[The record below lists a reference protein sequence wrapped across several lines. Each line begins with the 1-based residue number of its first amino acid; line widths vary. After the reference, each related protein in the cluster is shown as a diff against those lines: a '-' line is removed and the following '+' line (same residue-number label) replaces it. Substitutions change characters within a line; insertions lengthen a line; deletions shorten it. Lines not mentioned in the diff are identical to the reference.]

1 MNSNDWIVLGLAATT
16 LALSCGPGQGSKTA
30 RPAFANGGLL
40 AAAAAVPEASLAA
53 LRGQYAVA
61 SGQDRFGTMVAID
74 HAPGTVSLFAAPN
87 AAYAVTSAGCI
98 EGGTRLVLEG
108 YWRYATS
115 DDTGLVRLF
124 AGPPVAAQALCAGIP
139 TDTAGLEL
147 SGSVGADDA
156 EPSDPF
162 RLVVQAPL
170 RGQGAIPFRV
180 VAHRGGCRTS
190 DNCGASENS
199 VEVIGLAQSLG
210 AGAIEIDVRTTSDG
224 VAVLYHDDN
233 FGPRLTEGV
242 YCHGPVSDFTFA
254 HVQALCQ
261 LSYGEQI
268 PTLDDALQAVLDRT
282 TLRAVWLD
290 VKTVSAM
297 APSIAAARRFTDLA
311 AAAGRQIQIVVGLGD
326 SDLLDAYL
334 QSARPPG
341 TSCLVELEPDDARRA
356 GCRVWAPRWT
366 RGPMSA
372 DVRQMQSEGF
382 NVAFWT
388 LDEPEFI
395 DVFLEQA
402 HPNGLLTNRPGLV
415 FQRFQAIGVQPEGPV
430 P

>member
-1 MNSNDWIVLGLAATT
+1 MSSSNWLSVGSFALA
-16 LALSCGPGQGSKTA
+16 LALSCGSGQGSRTA
-30 RPAFANGGLL
+30 RPVFANGGML
-40 AAAAAVPEASLAA
+40 AAATPVPEASLAA

-61 SGQDRFGTMVAID
+61 SGQDRFGGMVAID
-74 HAPGTVSLFAAPN
+74 HAPGTVSLFASPN
-87 AAYAVTSAGCI
+87 AAYAVTRAGCI
-98 EGGTRLVLEG
+98 ENGTRLVLEG

-115 DDTGLVRLF
+115 NDTGLVRLF
-124 AGPPVAAQALCAGIP
+124 ASPPPAAQALCAGNLA
-139 TDTAGLEL
+139 DTTGLEL
-147 SGSVGADDA
+147 SGNVGADDA
-156 EPSDPF
+156 EPSEPL
-162 RLVVQAPL
+162 RLMLQAPL
-170 RGQGAIPFRV
+170 RGQGAIPFHV

-190 DNCGASENS
+190 DDCGASENS
-199 VEVIGLAQSLG
+199 VEVIRLAQSLG

-242 YCHGPVSDFTFA
+242 YCHGPVAEFTFA

-261 LSYGEQI
+261 LTYGESI
-268 PTLDDALQAVLDRT
+268 PTLDDALQTVLDRT

-290 VKTVSAM
+290 VKTASAM
-297 APSIAAARRFTDLA
+297 APSIAAAQRFTDSALA
-311 AAAGRQIQIVVGLGD
+311 TGRQIQIVVGLGD

-334 QSARPPG
+334 QSVRPPG

-415 FQRFQAIGVQPEGPV
+415 FQRFQAVGVQPEGPV